1 VTQTAIVKKIL
12 DKETALVEV
21 ERKTAC
27 GGECSSCGGTC
38 SFKNKLSVVASNGV
52 CAAVGDS
59 VVIESESVKIIGAA
73 ALVYLM
79 PIIVFLFGYFIA
91 SALGMTET
99 ASIAVSVLSLAA
111 GMIMTVVISR
121 IKKKKTISFSII
133 GIE

>member
-1 VTQTAIVKKIL
+1 MTQTAVVTKIL
-12 DKETALVEV
+12 NKGTALVEV

-38 SFKNKLSVVASNGV
+38 SSKSKLSVVASNGI

-59 VVIESESVKIIGAA
+59 VVIESESAQIIGAA

-79 PIIVFLFGYFIA
+79 PLLVSILGYTIA
-91 SALGMTET
+91 SAAGMAERI
-99 ASIAVSVLSLAA
+99 SIAVSVLSLAA
-111 GMIMTVVISR
+111 GMMLTVLISR
-121 IKKKKTISFSII
+121 IRKKKRISFDII